1 MSPLVRARVL
11 LTRGCFGLSDRRMH
25 RTRRPSFLGVL
36 PLFAAVSC
44 VPSKPD
50 ASGEMVGVYAI
61 NGALVQNT
69 CGQSALPAV
78 DPLKFEVEIR
88 QNDRVGYWQ
97 TDKQP
102 QRAGEL
108 DEDGTFLFTGEQTSL
123 VSSMRTPRNDLEPTN
138 FVSLTPDFDL
148 KTTNCAMRVK
158 ETIEGS
164 LARRVIL
171 VDGGDLQIDD
181 SNPGAKHD
189 LTGDNTIEVSATPES
204 DCSASLAAYGGPFS
218 NLPCMAHYVLSGE
231 LEKSKSIE

>member
-11 LTRGCFGLSDRRMH
+11 LTRTCLALFDRRMH
-25 RTRRPSFLGVL
+25 RSRRSSYLGIL
-36 PLFAAVSC
+36 ALFAAVSC
-44 VPSKPD
+44 MPSNPD
-50 ASGEMVGVYAI
+50 ASGDMVGVYAI

-69 CGQSALPAV
+69 CGQAALPAV

-108 DEDGTFLFTGEQTSL
+108 DDDGTFLFTGEQTSL
-123 VSSMRTPRNDLEPTN
+123 VSSMRTARNDLEPAN

-164 LARRVIL
+164 LARRIVS
-171 VDGGDLQIDD
+171 VDGGEPQVDD
-181 SNPGAKHD
+181 ADPGAKHD
-189 LTGDNTIEVSATPES
+189 LKGDNTIEISATPES
-204 DCSASLAAYGGPFS
+204 DCSASLATYGGPFS